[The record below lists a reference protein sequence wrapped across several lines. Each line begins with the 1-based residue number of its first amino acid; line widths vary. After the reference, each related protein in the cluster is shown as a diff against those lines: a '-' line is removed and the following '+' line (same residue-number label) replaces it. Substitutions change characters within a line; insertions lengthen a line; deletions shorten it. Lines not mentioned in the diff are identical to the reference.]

1 MTSQTATGAMAGL
14 RVERMVRIYHDPLH
28 RKLLR
33 RYAFG
38 WLFRLIGIDFSR
50 QIVLVARRV

>member
-1 MTSQTATGAMAGL
+1 
-14 RVERMVRIYHDPLH
+14 V
-28 RKLLR
+28 LLR

-50 QIVLVARRV
+50 QIVLVAEKPAQ